1 MELRQDGTHAMYIM
15 NKCCKIQAFFTFSLQ
30 PPAFRLQL
38 QHQLQLQLQAF
49 SLQSFRLQPSALEL
63 LRS

>member
-15 NKCCKIQAFFTFSLQ
+15 NKCCKNQAFFTFSLQ
-30 PPAFRLQL
+30 PSAFRLQL
-38 QHQLQLQLQAF
+38 QLQLQLQAF

-63 LRS
+63 LSS